1 MRLDAHLEILSC
13 VENDIQTI
21 KLKDA
26 RGQKSMSVETVLPYA
41 ILKQHHQLSYED
53 LSFTLL
59 GSHSYK
65 TIARLTDGF
74 VPKKSVLQGAISR
87 MARHPDRLQRME
99 PMPAK
104 KLESA
109 KQRNINDVAF
119 HKKRGLEILDRAKN
133 PWVFRKFRN
142 FRAGIESCI
151 LYLKRYFG
159 LSRCHWKGLEHF
171 NSYGYLL

>member
-1 MRLDAHLEILSC
+1 MILDAHLEILSC

-26 RGQKSMSVETVLPYA
+26 RGQKSMSVETVPPCA
-41 ILKQHHQLSYED
+41 ILKQHHQLTYED

-87 MARHPDRLQRME
+87 MARQAAADGDY
-99 PMPAK
+99 ASK
-104 KLESA
+104 KNWKVPNNEILTMLPFS
-109 KQRNINDVAF
+109 
-119 HKKRGLEILDRAKN
+119 KKRGLEILDRAKN

-142 FRAGIESCI
+142 FRAGIETGIS
-151 LYLKRYFG
+151 
-159 LSRCHWKGLEHF
+159 
-171 NSYGYLL
+171 